1 MKAARKNKNFNR
13 KEFKLH
19 TILVVMAIETQQI
32 MSQLQTIKVEL
43 DYIKENMVD
52 KDMFLDLEERQL
64 LEESYEHEQQGKIIS
79 SENLKKE
86 LGL

>member
-1 MKAARKNKNFNR
+1 
-13 KEFKLH
+13 
-19 TILVVMAIETQQI
+19 MAIETQQI
-32 MSQLQTIKVEL
+32 MGQLQTIKVEL
-43 DYIKENMVD
+43 DYIKEHMVD

-64 LEESYEHEQQGKIIS
+64 LAESYEHEQQGKLIS

>member
-1 MKAARKNKNFNR
+1 MKEASKNKNFNR

-19 TILVVMAIETQQI
+19 AILRVMAIETQQI
-32 MSQLQTIKVEL
+32 MGQLQTIKVEL
-43 DYIKENMVD
+43 DYIKEHMVD

-64 LEESYEHEQQGKIIS
+64 LEESYKHEQQGKLIS
-79 SENLKKE
+79 GENLKKE